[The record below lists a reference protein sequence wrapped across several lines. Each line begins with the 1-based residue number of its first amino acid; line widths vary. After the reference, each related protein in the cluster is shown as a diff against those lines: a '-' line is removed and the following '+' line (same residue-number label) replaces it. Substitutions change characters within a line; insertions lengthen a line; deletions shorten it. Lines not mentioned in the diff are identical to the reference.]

1 MENVN
6 SVAQEIVK
14 VAVNPEDLAKAN
26 EELLNKAIAET
37 VSALPAAQTKPAT
50 STWKKNLLI
59 GGTTLIGGIAL
70 GAATEKWVVPAISKK
85 IDQWKVKRAA
95 KKAAKAAKKAAA
107 KAADQAQKPQ
117 VPVLNTNTTGADD
130 PNAINVEI
138 KD

>member
-6 SVAQEIVK
+6 N
-14 VAVNPEDLAKAN
+14 VNGMQVEDLAKAN
-26 EELLNKAIAET
+26 EELLEKAISET
-37 VSALPAAQTKPAT
+37 VAALPAAQTKPVT
-50 STWKKNLLI
+50 GTWKKNLLI
-59 GGTTLIGGIAL
+59 GGTTFIGGIAL
-70 GAATEKWVVPAISKK
+70 GAATEKWVVPAIGKA
-85 IDQWKVKRAA
+85 IDKWKVKRAE

-107 KAADQAQKPQ
+107 KADQKYQPQ